1 MVLWCVQVMEEIRQ
15 NKIQVFI
22 PEFDEDD
29 SPGVRE
35 MRENIP
41 FAVVGSERM
50 LEVGG
55 KKVRAR
61 QYPWG
66 VVEGVWV
73 GGEGQG
79 EGCCVCLFGSI
90 VFCAFGGGREDE
102 MHSSLCMC
110 IVGKCCV
117 LFSSLFVP
125 STLFFLHLF
134 LSLSV
139 CVYVPYSGEQ
149 GPQ

>member
-1 MVLWCVQVMEEIRQ
+1 MEEIRQ
-15 NKIQVFI
+15 SKIQVFI

-66 VVEGVWV
+66 VVEGVCGG
-73 GGEGQG
+73 GGER
-79 EGCCVCLFGSI
+79 EGNGTARRGNLNI
-90 VFCAFGGGREDE
+90 VF
-102 MHSSLCMC
+102 
-110 IVGKCCV
+110 V
-117 LFSSLFVP
+117 LLKDMK
-125 STLFFLHLF
+125 
-134 LSLSV
+134 
-139 CVYVPYSGEQ
+139 
-149 GPQ
+149 

>member
-73 GGEGQG
+73 GG
-79 EGCCVCLFGSI
+79 
-90 VFCAFGGGREDE
+90 GGTRRRL
-102 MHSSLCMC
+102 LCMLVWKYC
-110 IVGKCCV
+110 ILCV
-117 LFSSLFVP
+117 WWR
-125 STLFFLHLF
+125 T
-134 LSLSV
+134 
-139 CVYVPYSGEQ
+139 
-149 GPQ
+149 

>member
-1 MVLWCVQVMEEIRQ
+1 MEEIRQ

-66 VVEGVWV
+66 VVEGVW
-73 GGEGQG
+73 
-79 EGCCVCLFGSI
+79 
-90 VFCAFGGGREDE
+90 GGREGDGAARRRNVT
-102 MHSSLCMC
+102 
-110 IVGKCCV
+110 IVIV
-117 LFSSLFVP
+117 LLKDRR
-125 STLFFLHLF
+125 
-134 LSLSV
+134 
-139 CVYVPYSGEQ
+139 
-149 GPQ
+149 

>member
-1 MVLWCVQVMEEIRQ
+1 MEEIRQ

-66 VVEGVWV
+66 VVEGVWGGG
-73 GGEGQG
+73 GGEGG
-79 EGCCVCLFGSI
+79 DGAARRRNVTI
-90 VFCAFGGGREDE
+90 VF
-102 MHSSLCMC
+102 
-110 IVGKCCV
+110 V
-117 LFSSLFVP
+117 LLKDKR
-125 STLFFLHLF
+125 
-134 LSLSV
+134 
-139 CVYVPYSGEQ
+139 
-149 GPQ
+149 

>member
-1 MVLWCVQVMEEIRQ
+1 MEEIRQ

-66 VVEGVWV
+66 VVEGVWGV
-73 GGEGQG
+73 
-79 EGCCVCLFGSI
+79 
-90 VFCAFGGGREDE
+90 GREGGWSGKEKECDY
-102 MHSSLCMC
+102 C
-110 IVGKCCV
+110 ICAIKG
-117 LFSSLFVP
+117 
-125 STLFFLHLF
+125 
-134 LSLSV
+134 
-139 CVYVPYSGEQ
+139 
-149 GPQ
+149 

>member
-1 MVLWCVQVMEEIRQ
+1 MLFVQVMEEIRQ

-66 VVEGVWV
+66 VVEGM
-73 GGEGQG
+73 
-79 EGCCVCLFGSI
+79 C
-90 VFCAFGGGREDE
+90 GGRGVEGRE
-102 MHSSLCMC
+102 WQSER
-110 IVGKCCV
+110 
-117 LFSSLFVP
+117 
-125 STLFFLHLF
+125 T
-134 LSLSV
+134 
-139 CVYVPYSGEQ
+139 
-149 GPQ
+149 

>member
-1 MVLWCVQVMEEIRQ
+1 MGVGDGVTSPVSFPACCLVQVMEEIRQ

-66 VVEGVWV
+66 VVEGVWKG
-73 GGEGQG
+73 GGEGDDVH
-79 EGCCVCLFGSI
+79 GCLGMHLVGLGRMMCVILEWTES
-90 VFCAFGGGREDE
+90 
-102 MHSSLCMC
+102 
-110 IVGKCCV
+110 
-117 LFSSLFVP
+117 LFSSCHHSVSCP
-125 STLFFLHLF
+125 SIYV
-134 LSLSV
+134 SRV
-139 CVYVPYSGEQ
+139 CVCVCSGEQ
-149 GPQ
+149 GAQ